1 MTSTTWVAHLGKEL
15 EQDSNPGFPTPPS
28 VPFPQTTAVFPLTAI
43 LSSQCGQT
51 TQDSRNETQEHTL
64 LLGEGS
70 RNVKGSCDQ
79 CLWRFVRTAPPPA
92 DAQRTPPAPTPAP
105 GLRLPHP
112 APPEPP
118 ASPPPTAPLLLQF
131 EIRQLRAH
139 LAQQDLDLA
148 AEREAALQAPHVL
161 SQPRSR
167 YKVMEAGTWAE
178 ETAAEGV
185 VEELQPSPGE
195 PARGP
200 PRPHPGLCAQLPAGG
215 RGSRRDWGGVQIRAP
230 TATFLSPGASV

>member
-1 MTSTTWVAHLGKEL
+1 M
-15 EQDSNPGFPTPPS
+15 
-28 VPFPQTTAVFPLTAI
+28 
-43 LSSQCGQT
+43 LSA
-51 TQDSRNETQEHTL
+51 RL
-64 LLGEGS
+64 
-70 RNVKGSCDQ
+70 
-79 CLWRFVRTAPPPA
+79 PPPPRP
-92 DAQRTPPAPTPAP
+92 QGSGSRTPPAP
-105 GLRLPHP
+105 
-112 APPEPP
+112 APPAPP

-215 RGSRRDWGGVQIRAP
+215 RGSRRDWGGVQIQAP
-230 TATFLSPGASV
+230 HRDLSEPGSKRLAKMP

>member
-1 MTSTTWVAHLGKEL
+1 M
-15 EQDSNPGFPTPPS
+15 
-28 VPFPQTTAVFPLTAI
+28 
-43 LSSQCGQT
+43 LSA
-51 TQDSRNETQEHTL
+51 RL
-64 LLGEGS
+64 
-70 RNVKGSCDQ
+70 
-79 CLWRFVRTAPPPA
+79 PPPPRP
-92 DAQRTPPAPTPAP
+92 QGSGSGHTPPAPAP
-105 GLRLPHP
+105 P
-112 APPEPP
+112 APPAPP
-118 ASPPPTAPLLLQF
+118 TPPPPTAPLLLQF

-178 ETAAEGV
+178 ETAAESV

-200 PRPHPGLCAQLPAGG
+200 PRPHPGLCVLLPASG
-215 RGSRRDWGGVQIRAP
+215 RGSQRDWDGAQIRDP
-230 TATFLSPGASV
+230 RRPF